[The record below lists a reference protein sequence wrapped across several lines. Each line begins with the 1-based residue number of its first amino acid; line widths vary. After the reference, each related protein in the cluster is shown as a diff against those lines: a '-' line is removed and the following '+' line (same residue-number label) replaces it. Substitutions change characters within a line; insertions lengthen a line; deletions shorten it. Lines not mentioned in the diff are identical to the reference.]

1 MLGCGI
7 SLSNVLLH
15 MTAGVLVPCWTLY
28 YKAVSGPTDDLKGV
42 WVECS
47 AEFVSLVL
55 LDKNFITQF
64 NAGGTGPAVYVCISF
79 TLSFLFS
86 IVIMYFI
93 VISMVDAYRIYSINR
108 PGRLLNFW
116 TLRVGAYSRW
126 ALIRGWA
133 LIKFSA
139 FSASVVCL
147 FCNKSINGNDKTRR
161 CNKAR
166 FL

>member
-15 MTAGVLVPCWTLY
+15 MTCVSGVLVPCWTLY
-28 YKAVSGPTDDLKGV
+28 YEAVSGLADDLTGV
-42 WVECS
+42 WVECC

-86 IVIMYFI
+86 IAIMYFMI
-93 VISMVDAYRIYSINR
+93 ISMVA
-108 PGRLLNFW
+108 
-116 TLRVGAYSRW
+116 A
-126 ALIRGWA
+126 
-133 LIKFSA
+133 
-139 FSASVVCL
+139 
-147 FCNKSINGNDKTRR
+147 
-161 CNKAR
+161 
-166 FL
+166 